1 MKKYRNLL
9 LLLPFL
15 VLFSC
20 MEDESEYSSQEKEN
34 VQVDQVTVD
43 TTDTDEE
50 LPEGQLVPGLHLV
63 KLKVLQ
69 GQDSVER
76 QFKYY
81 MPVSTD
87 ASKPISLLFEFHG
100 SYEFEAGE
108 EVPNPI
114 SGISETHVLNQK
126 AIKEN
131 YIICYPAG
139 WPEFQQDSS
148 GAVNW
153 AGENYTRSLP
163 FIDAMLKYF
172 TQDNEPQ
179 VDPNRIY
186 STGQSSGAILSF
198 SLALHRPEQF
208 AAITPRAGQS
218 ASTDPFPSRAVPVRV
233 FAGEKDQT
241 VVHSAVITNMT
252 KWAEE
257 IGGYFAAD
265 MQMDSTVFEDYAD
278 VTIRYW
284 HGGKADYEIYS
295 LAGIDHNISVSSCA
309 DAMFEFQKNHTLDN
323 AATPLFIT
331 TSIKEINAQCGET
344 ISFKISYTEGATLG
358 MTNTP
363 KGWDVQLQGN
373 EVILKAPADYFGD
386 IDRKGNITFT
396 VTQGTQA
403 PVSCEVSYN
412 LNSPKTYFEVGD
424 IYYNE
429 NFDPIGVVV
438 WVNQSNIREAKII
451 SPQKPGQYG
460 SILYCGNGEGLG
472 LDFQTPD
479 RKNGYQNTQDMLV
492 RNNTFAE
499 PYTAD
504 NAAFVWASEYSV
516 AGEKGWYLPAIEE
529 LAAANSNLTL
539 INEALTSIGGQ
550 ALDGNV
556 YSSTT
561 QVENGAQKKTFYYYN
576 FKTGA
581 EETKLPYDNNSEYLG
596 YIVVR
601 AMKTVTKN

>member
-9 LLLPFL
+9 LLIPFL

-34 VQVDQVTVD
+34 VQVDRVTVD

>member
-9 LLLPFL
+9 LLIPFL

-63 KLKVLQ
+63 KLTVLQ

>member
-9 LLLPFL
+9 LLIPFL

-50 LPEGQLVPGLHLV
+50 LPEGQLVPGLHLA

-373 EVILKAPADYFGD
+373 EVILKAPADYFGN

>member
-9 LLLPFL
+9 LLIPFL

-373 EVILKAPADYFGD
+373 EVTLKAPADYFGD

-550 ALDGNV
+550 TLDGNV

>member
-9 LLLPFL
+9 LLIPFL

-20 MEDESEYSSQEKEN
+20 MEDESEYSSKEKEN

-284 HGGKADYEIYS
+284 HGGKADYEIYF

>member
-9 LLLPFL
+9 LLIPFL

-198 SLALHRPEQF
+198 SLDLHRPEQF

-472 LDFQTPD
+472 LDVQTPD

>member
-9 LLLPFL
+9 LLIPFL

-363 KGWDVQLQGN
+363 KGWDIQLQEN
-373 EVILKAPADYFGD
+373 EVILKAPADYFGN

>member
-9 LLLPFL
+9 LLIPFL

-479 RKNGYQNTQDMLV
+479 RKNGYQNTQDMLYATIHLQSRIQLITQLLSGH
-492 RNNTFAE
+492 RN
-499 PYTAD
+499 
-504 NAAFVWASEYSV
+504 
-516 AGEKGWYLPAIEE
+516 
-529 LAAANSNLTL
+529 
-539 INEALTSIGGQ
+539 
-550 ALDGNV
+550 
-556 YSSTT
+556 
-561 QVENGAQKKTFYYYN
+561 
-576 FKTGA
+576 
-581 EETKLPYDNNSEYLG
+581 
-596 YIVVR
+596 IV
-601 AMKTVTKN
+601 

>member
-9 LLLPFL
+9 LLIPFL

-373 EVILKAPADYFGD
+373 EVILKAPADYFGN

-472 LDFQTPD
+472 LDVQTPD

>member
-9 LLLPFL
+9 LLIPFL

-373 EVILKAPADYFGD
+373 EVILKAPADYFGN

-499 PYTAD
+499 QYTAD

>member
-9 LLLPFL
+9 LLIPFL

-218 ASTDPFPSRAVPVRV
+218 ASTEPFPSRAVPVRV
-233 FAGEKDQT
+233 FAGEKDKT

-295 LAGIDHNISVSSCA
+295 LAGIDHSISVSECA

-323 AATPLFIT
+323 AAIPLFIT

-344 ISFKISYTEGATLG
+344 ISFKISYTEDATLG

-363 KGWDVQLQGN
+363 KGWDIQLQEN

-386 IDRKGNITFT
+386 IDRKGSITFT

-451 SPQKPGQYG
+451 SPKKPGQYG
-460 SILYCGNGEGLG
+460 SIWYCGNGEGLG

-479 RKNGYQNTQDMLV
+479 RKNGYQNTQDMLA

-529 LAAANSNLTL
+529 LAAAHSNLTL

-550 ALDGNV
+550 TLDGSV

-561 QVENGAQKKTFYYYN
+561 LVENGAQKKTFYLFN

-596 YIVVR
+596 YITVR

>member
-9 LLLPFL
+9 LLIPFL

-373 EVILKAPADYFGD
+373 EVILKAPADYFGN
-386 IDRKGNITFT
+386 IDRKGNITFS

>member
-9 LLLPFL
+9 LLIPFL

-241 VVHSAVITNMT
+241 VVHSAVITNIT

>member
-1 MKKYRNLL
+1 
-9 LLLPFL
+9 
-15 VLFSC
+15 
-20 MEDESEYSSQEKEN
+20 
-34 VQVDQVTVD
+34 
-43 TTDTDEE
+43 
-50 LPEGQLVPGLHLV
+50 
-63 KLKVLQ
+63 
-69 GQDSVER
+69 
-76 QFKYY
+76 
-81 MPVSTD
+81 
-87 ASKPISLLFEFHG
+87 
-100 SYEFEAGE
+100 
-108 EVPNPI
+108 
-114 SGISETHVLNQK
+114 
-126 AIKEN
+126 
-131 YIICYPAG
+131 
-139 WPEFQQDSS
+139 
-148 GAVNW
+148 
-153 AGENYTRSLP
+153 
-163 FIDAMLKYF
+163 MLKYF

-472 LDFQTPD
+472 LDFHTPD
-479 RKNGYQNTQDMLV
+479 RENGYQNTQNMLA
-492 RNNTFAE
+492 RNNTFTN

-561 QVENGAQKKTFYYYN
+561 QVENDAQKKTFYYYN

>member
-9 LLLPFL
+9 LLIPFL

-403 PVSCEVSYN
+403 PVGCEVSYN

>member
-9 LLLPFL
+9 LLIPFL

-373 EVILKAPADYFGD
+373 EVILKAPADYFGN

-581 EETKLPYDNNSEYLG
+581 EETTLPYDNNSEYLG

>member
-9 LLLPFL
+9 LLIPFL

-20 MEDESEYSSQEKEN
+20 MEDESEYSSQVKEN

>member
-9 LLLPFL
+9 LLIPFL

-451 SPQKPGQYG
+451 SPKKPGQWG
-460 SILYCGNGEGLG
+460 SIWYCGNGEGLG

-576 FKTGA
+576 FNTGA
-581 EETKLPYDNNSEYLG
+581 EETKLPQDNNSEYLG
-596 YIVVR
+596 FIVVR
-601 AMKTVTKN
+601 AMKVVTKN

>member
-9 LLLPFL
+9 LLIPFL

-451 SPQKPGQYG
+451 SPKKPGQWG
-460 SILYCGNGEGLG
+460 SIWYCGDGEGLG
-472 LDFQTPD
+472 LDFHTPD

-576 FKTGA
+576 FNTGA
-581 EETKLPYDNNSEYLG
+581 EETKLPQDNNSEYLG
-596 YIVVR
+596 FIVVR
-601 AMKTVTKN
+601 AMKVVTKN

>member
-9 LLLPFL
+9 LLIPFL

-429 NFDPIGVVV
+429 NFEPIGVVV

-460 SILYCGNGEGLG
+460 SIWYCGNGEGLG

>member
-9 LLLPFL
+9 LLIPFL

>member
-9 LLLPFL
+9 LLIPFL

-233 FAGEKDQT
+233 FAGEKDKT

-323 AATPLFIT
+323 AAIPLFIT

-344 ISFKISYTEGATLG
+344 ISFKISYTEGATLE

-363 KGWDVQLQGN
+363 KGWDIQLQEN

-386 IDRKGNITFT
+386 IDRKGSITFT

-529 LAAANSNLTL
+529 LAVANSNLTI

-576 FKTGA
+576 FNTGTEA
-581 EETKLPYDNNSEYLG
+581 TYLPRDNNSEYLG

-601 AMKTVTKN
+601 AMKVVTKN

>member
-9 LLLPFL
+9 LLIPFL

-114 SGISETHVLNQK
+114 SGISETHILNQK

>member
-9 LLLPFL
+9 LLIPFL

-373 EVILKAPADYFGD
+373 EVILKAPADYFGN

-601 AMKTVTKN
+601 AMKTVTKK

>member
-9 LLLPFL
+9 LLIPFL

-451 SPQKPGQYG
+451 SPKKPGQWG
-460 SILYCGNGEGLG
+460 SIWYCGDGEGLG
-472 LDFQTPD
+472 LDFHTPD
-479 RKNGYQNTQDMLV
+479 RKNGYQNTQDMLA
-492 RNNTFAE
+492 RNNTFTN

>member
-9 LLLPFL
+9 LLIPFL

-218 ASTDPFPSRAVPVRV
+218 ASTAPFPSRAVPVRV

>member
-9 LLLPFL
+9 LLIPFL

-284 HGGKADYEIYS
+284 HGGKADYEIYF

>member
-9 LLLPFL
+9 LLIPFL

-50 LPEGQLVPGLHLV
+50 LPEGQLGPGLHLV

-373 EVILKAPADYFGD
+373 EVILKAPADYFGN

>member
-9 LLLPFL
+9 LLIPFL

-87 ASKPISLLFEFHG
+87 ASNPISLLFEFHG

-373 EVILKAPADYFGD
+373 EVILKAPADYFGN

>member
-9 LLLPFL
+9 LLIPFL

-344 ISFKISYTEGATLG
+344 ISFKIRYTEGATLG

>member
-9 LLLPFL
+9 LLIPFL

-265 MQMDSTVFEDYAD
+265 MQMDSTVFEDYVD

-373 EVILKAPADYFGD
+373 EVILKAPADYFGN

>member
-9 LLLPFL
+9 LLIPFL

-373 EVILKAPADYFGD
+373 EVILKAPADYFGN

-460 SILYCGNGEGLG
+460 SILYCGNGERLG

>member
-9 LLLPFL
+9 LLIPFL

-257 IGGYFAAD
+257 TGGYFAAD

-373 EVILKAPADYFGD
+373 EVILKAPADYFGN

>member
-1 MKKYRNLL
+1 MKKYRILL
-9 LLLPFL
+9 LLIPFL

-373 EVILKAPADYFGD
+373 EVILKAPADYFGN

>member
-9 LLLPFL
+9 LLIPFL

-241 VVHSAVITNMT
+241 VVHSAVITNIT
-252 KWAEE
+252 KWAE
-257 IGGYFAAD
+257 
-265 MQMDSTVFEDYAD
+265 
-278 VTIRYW
+278 
-284 HGGKADYEIYS
+284 
-295 LAGIDHNISVSSCA
+295 
-309 DAMFEFQKNHTLDN
+309 
-323 AATPLFIT
+323 
-331 TSIKEINAQCGET
+331 
-344 ISFKISYTEGATLG
+344 
-358 MTNTP
+358 
-363 KGWDVQLQGN
+363 
-373 EVILKAPADYFGD
+373 
-386 IDRKGNITFT
+386 
-396 VTQGTQA
+396 
-403 PVSCEVSYN
+403 
-412 LNSPKTYFEVGD
+412 
-424 IYYNE
+424 
-429 NFDPIGVVV
+429 
-438 WVNQSNIREAKII
+438 
-451 SPQKPGQYG
+451 
-460 SILYCGNGEGLG
+460 
-472 LDFQTPD
+472 
-479 RKNGYQNTQDMLV
+479 
-492 RNNTFAE
+492 
-499 PYTAD
+499 
-504 NAAFVWASEYSV
+504 
-516 AGEKGWYLPAIEE
+516 
-529 LAAANSNLTL
+529 
-539 INEALTSIGGQ
+539 
-550 ALDGNV
+550 
-556 YSSTT
+556 
-561 QVENGAQKKTFYYYN
+561 
-576 FKTGA
+576 
-581 EETKLPYDNNSEYLG
+581 
-596 YIVVR
+596 
-601 AMKTVTKN
+601 

>member
-9 LLLPFL
+9 LLIPFL

-581 EETKLPYDNNSEYLG
+581 EETKLPYDNNTEYLG